1 MGSNG
6 SVTLV
11 GHSLG
16 GCMVMGA
23 AADAAVAA
31 AVGVVLLL
39 ETIMMVDLN
48 GMVRRRM
55 QFRVV

>member
-1 MGSNG
+1 
-6 SVTLV
+6 
-11 GHSLG
+11 
-16 GCMVMGA
+16 MVVGA
-23 AADAAVAA
+23 AGAGAGAVAA

-55 QFRVV
+55 